1 MEINQSASFTSDTSV
16 STLGSPVKHTAF
28 LKTPSLL
35 NMLKREESANYGDR
49 EGSGF
54 HSKYEP
60 REILGR

>member
-1 MEINQSASFTSDTSV
+1 MDVNQSASFTSDTSA
-16 STLGSPVKHTAF
+16 STLGSPVKHTTF
-28 LKTPSLL
+28 SKTASLL

-54 HSKYEP
+54 HSTYEP